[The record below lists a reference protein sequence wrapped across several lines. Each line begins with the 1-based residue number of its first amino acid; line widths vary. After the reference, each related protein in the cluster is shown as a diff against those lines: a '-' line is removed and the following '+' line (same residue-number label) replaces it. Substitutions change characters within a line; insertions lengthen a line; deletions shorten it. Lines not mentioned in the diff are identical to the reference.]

1 MSILAAFMLVISSR
15 VRVDKEHSLV
25 EKSKHAK
32 EEVVSC
38 ELVVDVKNSI
48 SECGNKSEIKLIYET
63 TV

>member
-15 VRVDKEHSLV
+15 VRVDKEVSLV
-25 EKSKHAK
+25 EKSKRAK
-32 EEVVSC
+32 EEVASC

-48 SECGNKSEIKLIYET
+48 SECGKDSEINLIYET